1 MDLRYPLIDADSVE
15 PADVGNGVTAGS
27 DLRLFNDIPE
37 IESALAYYLTI
48 PPGGSRGRQI
58 NRNAD
63 EALILLQGGGV
74 AGVGTETA
82 TMNAGHC
89 QFIPKG
95 QEHFFVNTG
104 DSDAVLVG
112 YYLGVTEAE
121 AIGLENTT
129 PATPADAAGAGTAIT
144 EGIFVHLD
152 DVAQENMNKGEG
164 WNITDFRLPLSAKNG
179 CTSTL
184 FRARFFPGAV
194 HAKHEHENCEE
205 IYFVISGHGLAGA
218 GPDRVEVHGG
228 QFHYIPS
235 GVEHWLHNLS
245 DTDPIEVVGIYVGAG
260 SVAETGYVFRGNV
273 TDEDLQVA

>member
-1 MDLRYPLIDADSVE
+1 MDLKYPLIDVDSLGSTQS
-15 PADVGNGVTAGS
+15 GNGN
-27 DLRLFNDIPE
+27 DLRLITDVPE
-37 IESALAYYLTI
+37 IRSALAYHLTI
-48 PPGGSRGRQI
+48 PAGGSRGRQI

-63 EALILLQGGGV
+63 ETLILLQGSGI
-74 AGVGTETA
+74 AGVGSETA
-82 TMNAGHC
+82 DMSAGHC
-89 QFIPKG
+89 QLIPKG
-95 QEHFFVNTG
+95 QEHFFYNNG
-104 DSDAVLVG
+104 DSDAVIVG
-112 YYLGVTEAE
+112 YYLGVTDAD
-121 AIGLENTT
+121 AIGLEHTSPVTT
-129 PATPADAAGAGTAIT
+129 GDLPGTASGIT

-152 DVAQENMNKGEG
+152 DIAQENMNKGEG

-179 CTSTL
+179 SNSTL

-245 DTDPIEVVGIYVGAG
+245 ETDPIEVVGIYVGAG

>member
-1 MDLRYPLIDADSVE
+1 MDLRYPLIDVDSAE
-15 PADVGNGVTAGS
+15 PVDVGNGVTAGN
-27 DLRLFNDIPE
+27 DLRLFTDIPE
-37 IESALAYYLTI
+37 IKSALAYYLTI

-63 EALILLQGGGV
+63 EALILLEGGGV
-74 AGVGTETA
+74 AGVGSETA

-95 QEHFFVNTG
+95 REHFFVNTG

-129 PATPADAAGAGTAIT
+129 PATLADAAGAGTTIA
-144 EGIFVHLD
+144 EGIFVHLE

-179 CTSTL
+179 CTSAL

-245 DTDPIEVVGIYVGAG
+245 ATDPIEVVGIYVGAG
-260 SVAETGYVFRGNV
+260 SVAETGYVFKGNV
-273 TDEDLQVA
+273 TDEDLQTA